1 MPSLKPEDGQKQ
13 PASSTQSIA
22 FFLLNMSEFNAS
34 FSLFASKE
42 KLSEKSPDHTGTIEV
57 LADEVQAMIS
67 YLQTAERED
76 DWQGNSV
83 VKIRLASWNNISPKG
98 LAYQKGKVSKPMPK
112 SDTATQRSAPAPV
125 AAGSDLPF

>member
-1 MPSLKPEDGQKQ
+1 
-13 PASSTQSIA
+13 
-22 FFLLNMSEFNAS
+22 MSEFNAS

-42 KLSEKSPDHTGTIEV
+42 KKSEKSPDHTGSIEI

-83 VKIRLASWNNISPKG
+83 VKVRLASWNSESKNG
-98 LAYQKGKVSKPMPK
+98 LRYQRGKVSPPMAMANTP
-112 SDTATQRSAPAPV
+112 TERPAVAAV
-125 AAGSDLPF
+125 AAGDSLPF

>member
-1 MPSLKPEDGQKQ
+1 
-13 PASSTQSIA
+13 
-22 FFLLNMSEFNAS
+22 MSEFNAS

-42 KLSEKSPDHTGTIEV
+42 KKSENSPDHTGNIEI

-83 VKIRLASWNNISPKG
+83 VKVRLASWNSESKNG
-98 LAYQKGKVSKPMPK
+98 LRYQRGKVSPPMAK
-112 SDTATQRSAPAPV
+112 SDAPTQQPAAAAVPV